1 MTTALVVVEACAIA
15 LLALLVAGLLR
26 SHAEILRA
34 LHELGAGIDPDA
46 ENSTVFHSAAAPG
59 DAPARDRGVPAAD
72 LEGLSPHGEPLA
84 IGVVGARHRTLL
96 AFLSSGCL
104 TCHGFWAAL
113 DGDAERSLPRDTR
126 VVIITKGDD
135 AESVTRVSKLS
146 PRHVPVMMSSAA
158 WGQYGVP
165 VAPYFVL
172 VDGPTGRVVGEG
184 AAGTWDHV
192 MRLMRDSLDDEHA
205 GAESS
210 DVLRS
215 RGTWAER
222 EAHADD
228 QLRRAGI
235 HPGHASL
242 YPTAEAPD
250 ARDPESGRRWR
261 S

>member
-46 ENSTVFHSAAAPG
+46 ATPPGSRTAAAPG
-59 DAPARDRGVPAAD
+59 DAPVRNLGDPAAD
-72 LEGLSPHGEPLA
+72 LEGVSPLGDPLA

-104 TCHGFWAAL
+104 TCHGFWSAL

-126 VVIITKGDD
+126 VVIVTKGDD
-135 AESVTRVSKLS
+135 AESITRVRKLS
-146 PRHVPVMMSSAA
+146 PRHVPVVMSSAA
-158 WGQYGVP
+158 WDRYGVP

-172 VDGPTGRVVGEG
+172 VDGPTGHVVGEG

-192 MRLMRDSLDDEHA
+192 MRLMRESLDDDRA
-205 GAESS
+205 AAD
-210 DVLRS
+210 DVDDVRS

-222 EAHADD
+222 EAHADEE
-228 QLRRAGI
+228 LRRAGI

-242 YPTAEAPD
+242 YPTSV
-250 ARDPESGRRWR
+250 ESDGE
-261 S
+261 

>member
-46 ENSTVFHSAAAPG
+46 ERDPVFRAASTPG
-59 DAPARDRGVPAAD
+59 DAPARNLGEPASD
-72 LEGLSPHGEPLA
+72 LEGTSPRGEQLA

-104 TCHGFWAAL
+104 TCHGFWSAL

-126 VVIITKGDD
+126 VVIVTKGDD
-135 AESVTRVSKLS
+135 AESITRVRKLS

-158 WGQYGVP
+158 WDQYGVP

-172 VDGPTGRVVGEG
+172 VDGPSGHVVGEG
-184 AAGTWDHV
+184 AAGTWEHV
-192 MRLMRDSLDDEHA
+192 MRLIRESLDDDRAAA
-205 GAESS
+205 GAPDET
-210 DVLRS
+210 RS

-228 QLRRAGI
+228 ELHRAGI

-242 YPTAEAPD
+242 YPTSVEPD
-250 ARDPESGRRWR
+250 DA
-261 S
+261 